1 MSICRASDY
10 LIWPSPRY
18 KWRNNIKADCIL
30 VLLHSIPP
38 IWRRQSPFTKF
49 TEIYSKLELYIVV
62 STQSRTDGT
71 EGETR
76 RVRGMGSTLNRRLA
90 HFNASSRIHTTKH
103 QTWRRDVHH
112 SSENQQLNSSSMTL
126 NFPSQDGFSVG
137 GDLWGKL
144 NVHYPPFEGEGQKM
158 VKKITAS
165 AISVSIIL

>member
-1 MSICRASDY
+1 
-10 LIWPSPRY
+10 
-18 KWRNNIKADCIL
+18 
-30 VLLHSIPP
+30 
-38 IWRRQSPFTKF
+38 
-49 TEIYSKLELYIVV
+49 
-62 STQSRTDGT
+62 
-71 EGETR
+71 
-76 RVRGMGSTLNRRLA
+76 MGSTLNRRLA